1 MIHPPLAAPAS
12 FGAEALHSQPADFEP
27 AFAPIELLSILIPAL
42 LYWWRASHL
51 AERGRPVP
59 LWRQACFA
67 GGLLTIATSL
77 VGLGALDD
85 EVLWGHMIEHLL
97 IGDVAAILLVLGLTG
112 PLLQPILAIR
122 PFDKLRVLAH
132 PFVALPL
139 WALDLYVW
147 HIPALYEGT
156 LTSAPLHALE
166 HGMFIFFGCLM
177 WMPVLGPLPKPDWFN
192 AGWKVI
198 YVIAVRFV
206 GTVLGNAF
214 IWSGTVFYPAY
225 EPGNAAHGISP
236 LTDQGVAGAIMLGEG
251 MIVTLAV
258 LAWAFLRWAEDTTE
272 RQRLLD
278 LAEAR
283 GIDLDEDRAA
293 RAVAA
298 GQGKRLEE
306 RLRAAE
312 PEAPDPARPG

>member
-1 MIHPPLAAPAS
+1 MIPQQAH
-12 FGAEALHSQPADFEP
+12 
-27 AFAPIELLSILIPAL
+27 FAPEFAPLELLPILIPAL

-67 GGLLTIATSL
+67 GGLLTIAGSL
-77 VGLGALDD
+77 VGLGALAD
-85 EVLWGHMIEHLL
+85 EVLWGHMVEHLL

-122 PFDKLRVLAH
+122 PFDQLRVLAH

-139 WALDLYVW
+139 WAIDLYVW

-177 WMPVLGPLPKPDWFN
+177 WMPVLGPLPKPAWFN
-192 AGWKVI
+192 AAWKVI

-206 GTVLGNAF
+206 ATVLGNVF

-225 EPGNAAHGISP
+225 GPGNEAHGIDP
-236 LTDQGVAGAIMLGEG
+236 LTDQGVAGAIMLTEG

-258 LAWAFLRWAEDTTE
+258 LAWAFLRWAADTTE

-278 LAEAR
+278 LAQAR
-283 GIDLDEDRAA
+283 GVELDEARAA

-306 RLRAAE
+306 RLRGAE
-312 PEAPDPARPG
+312 PETPDPARPG

>member
-1 MIHPPLAAPAS
+1 MI
-12 FGAEALHSQPADFEP
+12 SQPAHFEP
-27 AFAPIELLSILIPAL
+27 EFAPLELLPIVIPAL

-59 LWRQACFA
+59 LWRQLCFA
-67 GGLLTIATSL
+67 GGLLTIALSL
-77 VGLGALDD
+77 VGLGGLAD
-85 EVLWGHMIEHLL
+85 EVLWGHMVEHLL
-97 IGDVAAILLVLGLTG
+97 IGDVAAILLVLGLTR

-139 WALDLYVW
+139 WAIDLYVW
-147 HIPALYEGT
+147 HIPALYETT

-192 AGWKVI
+192 AAWKVI

-225 EPGNAAHGISP
+225 EPGNAAHGISS
-236 LTDQGVAGAIMLGEG
+236 LTDQGVAGAIMLAEG

-258 LAWAFLRWAEDTTE
+258 LAWAFLRWAADTTE

-283 GIDLDEDRAA
+283 GVELDEARAA

-312 PEAPDPARPG
+312 PETPDPARPG